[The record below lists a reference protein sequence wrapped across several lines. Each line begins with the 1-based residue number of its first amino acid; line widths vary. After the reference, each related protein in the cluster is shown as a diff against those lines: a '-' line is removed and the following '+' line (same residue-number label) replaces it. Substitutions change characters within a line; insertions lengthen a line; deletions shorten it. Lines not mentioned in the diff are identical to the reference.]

1 MTEKMNVHNDTA
13 VVREKKLRRFAELAA
28 TLTSEQLDVMLKM
41 ASGEVEKGYAS
52 SDWSGNFLNTAEA
65 TPISCI

>member
-1 MTEKMNVHNDTA
+1 MTEKMNVHMDSAT
-13 VVREKKLRRFAELAA
+13 VREKKLRRFAELAEK
-28 TLTSEQLDVMLKM
+28 LTSEQLDVMLKM
-41 ASGEVEKGYAS
+41 ASEAAEKGYAS